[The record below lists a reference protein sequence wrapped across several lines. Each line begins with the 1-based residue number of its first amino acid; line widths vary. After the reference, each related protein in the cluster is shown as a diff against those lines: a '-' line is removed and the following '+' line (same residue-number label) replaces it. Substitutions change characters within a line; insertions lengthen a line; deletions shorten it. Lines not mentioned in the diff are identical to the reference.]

1 VDRHVRIFQIAL
13 LSLALYGTAA
23 QAEPVPTA
31 PGGVP
36 VPSIPDSELYN
47 PRFVDAQLIAPS
59 APNWKQFGP
68 GKVDFRSFILPP
80 PPANTSTQTA
90 LEVQELVQLAATRN
104 DPNVRAAIR
113 RWNDDPPS
121 LEYHRFFGFLMQTWR
136 GYFPPIAARCE
147 ALLSD
152 SIYTG
157 MLAAWNNK
165 WMYLRP
171 RPDQMT
177 GYTFRPDPEMQ
188 TPAHPSYPS
197 GHATSAGAFLAV
209 GMYCFPEHDPNIF
222 LSLMREASLARRQGG
237 VHFYSDT
244 MAGEALGFSVA
255 SAIISVYNEDGSPQS
270 VAPAPSVYFRLPT
283 HDYRSTPVT
292 TLKVRSATV
301 TMHPELVAM
310 PDGSTHLNLV
320 PLIPFAAPPAVQYPP
335 SAIVDIPPTP

>member
-1 VDRHVRIFQIAL
+1 MNRNVHFW
-13 LSLALYGTAA
+13 LSTVLSFGLSQRLAL
-23 QAEPVPTA
+23 AEPVPSA
-31 PGGVP
+31 HGGIP
-36 VPSIPDSELYN
+36 IPSIPDSERYN
-47 PRFVDAQLIAPS
+47 PRYTDGQLIAPS

-68 GKVDFRSFILPP
+68 GKVDFRAFILPP
-80 PPANTSTQTA
+80 PPANTSEQTA
-90 LEVQELVQLAATRN
+90 LEIQELVQLAATRN
-104 DPNVRAAIR
+104 DPNVRASIR
-113 RWNDDPPS
+113 RWNDDPPT
-121 LEYHRFFGFLMQTWR
+121 LEYHRYFGFLMQTWR

-244 MAGEALGFSVA
+244 QAGEALGFAVA
-255 SAIISVYNEDGSPQS
+255 NEVIAVYDQDGSPRS
-270 VAPAPSVYFRLPT
+270 AKPSPAVYSRLPT
-283 HDYRSTPVT
+283 KDYRSTPVT
-292 TLKVRSATV
+292 TIKVRPVTV
-301 TMHPELVAM
+301 KMHPELVQLANGKKKL
-310 PDGSTHLNLV
+310 D
-320 PLIPFAAPPAVQYPP
+320 LIPLEPFIPPPPMQNPPA
-335 SAIVDIPPTP
+335 AIVDIPPTP